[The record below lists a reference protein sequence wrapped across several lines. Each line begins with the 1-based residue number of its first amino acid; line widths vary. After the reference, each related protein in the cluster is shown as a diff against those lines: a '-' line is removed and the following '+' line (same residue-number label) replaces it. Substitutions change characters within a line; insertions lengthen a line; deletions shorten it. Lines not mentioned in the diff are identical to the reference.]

1 MRKPPFNEGSFRTIA
16 TITAVPLCG
25 FLIFSIYALVRPY
38 LPEQDGAPASA
49 GVSTVPRSGTVL
61 HSPRP
66 TGNIVLILDDVG
78 FDGQPLERAMSLDPN
93 VNFAVLP
100 NGSRTSHYAS
110 LLNERG
116 FEILCHLPMEP
127 EGAAAP
133 GPNAVLTSMSNAEI
147 AMITRANLRAVPYA
161 RGVNN
166 HMGSRAT
173 TDRRVMASVF
183 SAMPDDMYFIDSRTG
198 ERSVAATVAREM
210 NVRTAS
216 RHIFLDNVRDADAIR
231 LQIRR
236 AAQTARAER
245 TAVAIGHLYPETIE
259 ALAEEIPEL
268 KRSGFRFIRASQA
281 VN

>member
-1 MRKPPFNEGSFRTIA
+1 MRKPPVNEGSFRTIA
-16 TITAVPLCG
+16 TITAVPLLG
-25 FLIFSIYALVRPY
+25 FLVLSIYALVRPY

-49 GVSTVPRSGTVL
+49 GVKKHRLKPV

-93 VNFAVLP
+93 VNFAILP

-127 EGAAAP
+127 EGEAAP

-147 AMITRANLRAVPYA
+147 ARITRANLRAVPYA

-259 ALAEEIPEL
+259 ALAGEIPEL
-268 KRSGFRFIRASQA
+268 KRS
-281 VN
+281 